1 MSVLVHTDESH
12 ATPHRIAFCGAMCAG
27 KTFACRLIQDNLK
40 ESTRPAIIIS
50 LETAM
55 KNMVFGD
62 DDFDN
67 TGGKQLVGTV
77 GRTIDPDAWVKIL
90 LKEIERIPVNE
101 SILVDDVRHANEVAA
116 LQQLG
121 FTTVYLNTP
130 WFTRLTRLRER
141 LHGQSLSFSRVVG
154 WFTHESELSVHDIPT
169 SVFDHVVETSNDLI
183 ACLEELN
190 LKYL

>member
-1 MSVLVHTDESH
+1 
-12 ATPHRIAFCGAMCAG
+12 
-27 KTFACRLIQDNLK
+27 
-40 ESTRPAIIIS
+40 
-50 LETAM
+50 
-55 KNMVFGD
+55 MVFGD
-62 DDFDN
+62 DDLDN

-90 LKEIERIPVNE
+90 LKEIERTPVGE
-101 SILVDDVRHANEVAA
+101 SIIVDDVRHANEIAA
-116 LQQLG
+116 LQELG

-130 WFTRLTRLRER
+130 WFTRLKRLRER
-141 LHGQSLSFSRVVG
+141 LYGQSLKFSRVVG
-154 WFTHESELSVHDIPT
+154 WFTHESELSVHDIPI